1 MSLRVREFEDPA
13 AAYEQA
19 HEFLVANATQHNVLL
34 TVLDQGRERR
44 LGGRFWTV
52 TDCEQVVGFA
62 SQSPPGMRV
71 GLSRMRD
78 DTIRVLAEAIAP
90 PIPGVVGDAAAA
102 ATFAGHFAERHG
114 VPVEP
119 VEAQRLY
126 ELCRLEATATSSGA
140 LRPAVVGD
148 GPVLVE
154 WTRQFATE
162 TETPAGDAHDFVDVG
177 LAAERLWVWD
187 DNGPVSMA
195 GASKPAAGV
204 CRVQRVYTP
213 PTRRGSGYAT
223 ACVEHLSRALTGR
236 GLRCVLYTQMR
247 NPTSNAIYRRIG
259 YRPVSEVLSYDFG

>member
-1 MSLRVREFEDPA
+1 MSLCVRESDDPA

-19 HEFLVANATQHNVLL
+19 HEFLVADPTQHNVLL
-34 TVLDQGRERR
+34 TVLDQSRERR
-44 LGGRFWTV
+44 FGGRFWIV
-52 TDCEQVVGFA
+52 CDNEAVVGFA

-78 DTIRVLAEAIAP
+78 DAIRALAEAIAP
-90 PIPGVVGDAAAA
+90 PIPGVVADAAAA

-114 VPVEP
+114 VPVAP
-119 VEAQRLY
+119 FEAQRLY
-126 ELCRLEATATSSGA
+126 ELCCLEATATAPGR
-140 LRPAVVGD
+140 LRLAAASD
-148 GPVLVE
+148 GPALVE
-154 WTRQFATE
+154 WTREFATD

-177 LAAERLWVWD
+177 VAAERLWVWD

-195 GASKPAAGV
+195 GASQPAAGV

-213 PTRRGSGYAT
+213 PTRRGTGYTT
-223 ACVEHLSRALTGR
+223 ACVERLSRVLTGR